1 MAAALAVGLVS
12 LSMTTTMA
20 ACPCEQHENLSACP
34 NSSATHEFI
43 GCDNNITKSDMK
55 QVYNYPYAVYGE
67 NNYVGQTENSIYSTY
82 SAWDLDNRANGVAV
96 STDGSITGAA
106 AGCGCELNSNMPVID
121 KRCMNEKM
129 PCSSCGEDG
138 PGAYD
143 IETQSSINALKKSFA
158 PLDTSNMM
166 TGAAAPLSNIFPDV
180 PQGYWASCDINR
192 LATTNVVAGYPDRTF
207 KPSVP
212 VTRAEFAS
220 MIVKGF
226 NHDVNDYS
234 KRAQF
239 SDVHSNHWAL
249 PAISK
254 AVEEGLMCGC
264 GSNKFNPQKH
274 VTRVEALTAMSKGL
288 NCEIDQA
295 KASQILS
302 QYSDG
307 NTLPAW
313 AQIPVAKALNAGALK
328 DNQQGSYI
336 NPNRDATRAEV
347 ASMLNNTRI
356 AGNYDTMPVAEQN
369 CDKIPSKAYVE
380 QEQIVQIP
388 TLKLQFL
395 DEINAKSSHVG
406 QQFATTTLEDITI
419 NGKLYPAGSRVNG
432 RIVEVI
438 RPNKCNGGSLK
449 LSFDTIQ
456 GCDGCKAE
464 LPKQILTAQVAPC
477 RKKQNIVSRAL
488 TMPFTLAGSL
498 IGIVGRTTGG
508 MISSAGNAAESLTN
522 GTGIA
527 LGETFQGQFK
537 AAGRSLQDALV
548 TTVKAPVDFA
558 MTGVTG
564 AFNLLQNTGD
574 EVAYL
579 VDPTG
584 RKISQV
590 NPKEQITVAFGC
602 DK

>member
-1 MAAALAVGLVS
+1 MKKFSMAAALAVGLVS

-20 ACPCEQHENLSACP
+20 ACPCGQNPEKNPCS
-34 NSSATHEFI
+34 HEFV
-43 GCDNNITKSDMK
+43 GCDNNVTKSDMK
-55 QVYNYPYAVYGE
+55 QVYNYPYAIYGE
-67 NNYVGQTENSIYSTY
+67 NNYVGETQNSIYSTY
-82 SAWDLDNRANGVAV
+82 SAWDLDNKSNGVKV
-96 STDGSITGAA
+96 STDGQITGAA
-106 AGCGCELNSNMPVID
+106 ANCGCSEKKLPVLESKMSD
-121 KRCMNEKM
+121 EKTQ
-129 PCSSCGEDG
+129 SCGEDENKL
-138 PGAYD
+138 YD
-143 IETQSSINALKKSFA
+143 IETESSIDAIKKSFA
-158 PLDTSNMM
+158 PMDTSKI

-192 LATTNVVAGYPDRTF
+192 LATTNVVVGYPDRTF
-207 KPSVP
+207 KPSIP

-226 NHDVNDYS
+226 NHSTYDYTNRANFKDVP
-234 KRAQF
+234 K
-239 SDVHSNHWAL
+239 NHWAS

-264 GSNKFNPQKH
+264 GGNKFMPQKH
-274 VTRVEALTAMSKGL
+274 VTRVEALTAMSKGIP
-288 NCEIDQA
+288 CDMDQEKA
-295 KASQILS
+295 KNILS
-302 QYSDG
+302 QYCDS
-307 NTLPAW
+307 NKLPAW
-313 AQIPVAKALNAGALK
+313 AEIPVAKALDAGALK
-328 DNQQGSYI
+328 DSPQSNRI
-336 NPNRDATRAEV
+336 NPDQDATRAEV
-347 ASMLNNTRI
+347 SSMLNNTRI
-356 AGNYDTMPVAEQN
+356 AANYDTPPVAEN
-369 CDKIPSKAYVE
+369 CDKLPTKAYVE
-380 QEQIVQIP
+380 NEEIVKIP
-388 TLKLQFL
+388 TLKMEFL

-406 QQFATTTLEDITI
+406 QHFATTTLEDITI

-438 RPNKCNGGSLK
+438 RPHKGDKGSLK

-464 LPKQILTAQVAPC
+464 LPKQVLTAQVAPC
-477 RKKQNIVSRAL
+477 RKKQNIVSRTLA
-488 TMPFTLAGSL
+488 MPFTLAGSL

-508 MISSAGNAAESLTN
+508 MISSVGNAAESLTN

-527 LGETFQGQFK
+527 MGETFQGQFR

-579 VDPTG
+579 VDPNG
-584 RKISQV
+584 KRISQV
-590 NPKEQITVAFGC
+590 NPKEQITIAFGC
-602 DK
+602 DE